1 VDIDLALE
9 GCATKVSREQAH
21 IKLRGGHFKLINI
34 GRRAILVNNCL
45 VESGHVR
52 TPSLTPSLNP
62 RRGRR
67 VSRLAPVPG
76 GTQTSAEDALLQ
88 ALRISPCAFLPYVCL
103 SPLLLGAA
111 GG

>member
-1 VDIDLALE
+1 MHLACMVGVDCERAGELRRERWQEEKKVDIDLALE

-52 TPSLTPSLNP
+52 APPLTRTAIP
-62 RRGRR
+62 
-67 VSRLAPVPG
+67 
-76 GTQTSAEDALLQ
+76 
-88 ALRISPCAFLPYVCL
+88 
-103 SPLLLGAA
+103 
-111 GG
+111 